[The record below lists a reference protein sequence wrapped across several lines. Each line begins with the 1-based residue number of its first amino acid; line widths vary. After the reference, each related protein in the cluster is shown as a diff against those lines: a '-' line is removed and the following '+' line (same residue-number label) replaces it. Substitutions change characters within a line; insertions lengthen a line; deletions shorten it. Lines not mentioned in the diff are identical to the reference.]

1 MLVSNISS
9 IIHKLESE
17 KSPKTSSTEWIPEV
31 NGERNGECLVGA
43 PVLGTCSAVLGIVA
57 AAPCSGLV
65 GGGHWKLGEN
75 PPLSSL
81 YLQLPHWQSLASSQL
96 EKSSI

>member
-43 PVLGTCSAVLGIVA
+43 PVLGTCSAVLGTVA

-75 PPLSSL
+75 PPSPHCTSSF
-81 YLQLPHWQSLASSQL
+81 PIDKA
-96 EKSSI
+96 